1 MSQVQTQ
8 ADAHLLELLRQPAT
22 RDRGFQLL
30 VDTYGE
36 RLYRH
41 IRRLVTRHED
51 ADDVLQNT
59 LIQILRGVDGF
70 QAASRLYTWL
80 YRIATNE
87 SLSFLEQRRRRRA
100 LSLEAEANWVDT
112 QLRADPY
119 FDGDAAQRL
128 LHAAVATLPDKQRVV
143 FNLRYFEEMSYR
155 NISEMLGTSEGALK
169 ANFHHAVKKVEHY
182 VKQTQS

>member
-1 MSQVQTQ
+1 VQPQ

-22 RDRGFQLL
+22 RDRGFQVL

-41 IRRLVTRHED
+41 IRRLVIRHED

-59 LIQILRGVDGF
+59 LIKVFRGIDSF
-70 QAASRLYTWL
+70 QSASRLYTWL

-87 SLSFLEQRRRRRA
+87 ALTFLDRRRRRQA
-100 LSLEAEANWVDT
+100 LSLEDESSWVAA
-112 QLRADPY
+112 QLQADPH
-119 FDGDAAQRL
+119 FDGNAAQRL
-128 LHAAVATLPDKQRVV
+128 LHAAIATLPDKQRVV

-155 NISEMLGTSEGALK
+155 DMSELLGTSEGALK
-169 ANFHHAVKKVEHY
+169 ANFHHATKKVEHY